1 MSPASES
8 SLVPLCFR
16 SPRER
21 EGAFAGPFRAL
32 DRQSIAYGGY
42 SSAGRAPDCG
52 SGCRGFEPHYPPHT
66 VAEGRSVRSG
76 PRLTS
81 TLGCSQ
87 VVRHGTLTPAFAGS
101 SPAIPATSARATLTR
116 FRLRRKLA
124 RSAVP
129 PLPRP
134 PEGRRPGGPGLGD
147 SFGLLPLLSPQSLEG
162 GFAGAPLG
170 AIRPSSSVGRATPF

>member
-1 MSPASES
+1 MGQGFES
-8 SLVPLCFR
+8 LQACQYRGKLR
-16 SPRER
+16 AARL
-21 EGAFAGPFRAL
+21 GALFPTRPGIIGFARGPFGSF
-32 DRQSIAYGGY
+32 QSAYGGY

-101 SPAIPATSARATLTR
+101 SPAIPAKYDPVAQLVEQRPFKAKVRGSSPRWVTIGEPDELCNNLLVGAV
-116 FRLRRKLA
+116 FR
-124 RSAVP
+124 S
-129 PLPRP
+129 
-134 PEGRRPGGPGLGD
+134 G
-147 SFGLLPLLSPQSLEG
+147 SPS
-162 GFAGAPLG
+162 
-170 AIRPSSSVGRATPF
+170 IN